1 MFLNMEL
8 SERKGSVTRKRKTS
22 ESEKNYRETDL
33 PLSFQLVA
41 CSIIT
46 I

>member
-1 MFLNMEL
+1 MFLNIEL

-22 ESEKNYRETDL
+22 ESEKNYRENL